1 MKTKLITL
9 NHNESLWLIGNVL
22 HDDEQDGTVQYIGYS
37 IFNMSPRNYIGDLG
51 TENYFYIK

>member
-9 NHNESLWLIGNVL
+9 NHNESLWLIGNAL
-22 HDDEQDGTVQYIGYS
+22 HDDDQAGTVQYIGYS
-37 IFNMSPRNYIGDLG
+37 IFNMYPRNYIGALG